1 MSVAQ
6 AALDRGCVIYRHTY
20 EDGRWRLTLGT
31 TLDVV
36 QPQILFSHLHFTSW
50 YKGKIT
56 NWGSGDAGMVW
67 KRADIDGHPEKGNY
81 LIWRDKKY
89 DRPAG

>member
-20 EDGRWRLTLGT
+20 EDGRWRLIPGT

-36 QPQILFSHLHFTSW
+36 QPDCREYYFHICILRAGTKGRLQI
-50 YKGKIT
+50 GV
-56 NWGSGDAGMVW
+56 AGM
-67 KRADIDGHPEKGNY
+67 PEWFGNGQT
-81 LIWRDKKY
+81 LTGIQKKEIT
-89 DRPAG
+89 